1 MNGDGASDGPTEAV
15 LEGDAFVVVPKS
27 YANNA
32 KLSVRG
38 DAVLVIYPDDA
49 STEQIRQLI
58 LAASAA
64 KRELSAG
71 RRYTLY

>member
-1 MNGDGASDGPTEAV
+1 MNGDDVSNGPTEVV
-15 LEGDAFVVVPKS
+15 LEGDAFVVVPES

-38 DAVLVIYPDDA
+38 DAVLVIYPVNA
-49 STEQIRQLI
+49 TTEQIRQLI

-64 KRELSAG
+64 KRELTAN
-71 RRYTLY
+71 RRYTF